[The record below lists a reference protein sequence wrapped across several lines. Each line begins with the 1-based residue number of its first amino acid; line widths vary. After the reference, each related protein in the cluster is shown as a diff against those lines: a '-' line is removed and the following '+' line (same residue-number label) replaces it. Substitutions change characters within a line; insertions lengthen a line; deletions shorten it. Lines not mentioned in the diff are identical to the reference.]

1 MDRRDQDL
9 LNKQLDHLNPPPRS
23 GGTIMLAI
31 ASVFVAGVTI
41 GGYLFAHKGELPT
54 RTASTETLP
63 AMPVPAGAPP
73 IIAR

>member
-1 MDRRDQDL
+1 M
-9 LNKQLDHLNPPPRS
+9 
-23 GGTIMLAI
+23 MLAI
-31 ASVFVAGVTI
+31 AAVFVAGVTV

-63 AMPVPAGAPP
+63 ALAVPAGAPP

>member
-1 MDRRDQDL
+1 M
-9 LNKQLDHLNPPPRS
+9 
-23 GGTIMLAI
+23 MLAI
-31 ASVFVAGVTI
+31 VVAGVTI